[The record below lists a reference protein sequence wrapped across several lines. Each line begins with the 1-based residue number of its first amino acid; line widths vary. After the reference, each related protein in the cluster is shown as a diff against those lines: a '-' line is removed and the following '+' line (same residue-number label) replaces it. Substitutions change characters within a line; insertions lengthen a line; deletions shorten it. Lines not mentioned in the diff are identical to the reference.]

1 MPSKLKS
8 DTART
13 NGAKSHGPVTPEGRA
28 KSSANSVRHGLTAK
42 SVVLPHESS
51 EDFQLLLDG
60 YVAQFHPQTEV
71 EMELVETMAIAR
83 WRLRRIVTIEAN
95 LLANEMVSHAE
106 EIDGKFDGIDGDGRM
121 AWVFQHLANQ
131 GQSLA
136 LIIRY
141 EGTLNRAYDRAFKQL
156 HLLQSVRNPSQPN
169 EPKPGAAPRR
179 PPAPADSSNTNQTQI
194 NVETVGPNLTTASE
208 PRPCLAGNCDI
219 VDSIGRL

>member
-42 SVVLPHESS
+42 SVVLPHEST

-60 YVAQFHPQTEV
+60 YVAQFRPQTEV
-71 EMELVETMAIAR
+71 EIELVETMAIAR
-83 WRLRRIVTIEAN
+83 WRLRRIVAIEAN
-95 LLANEMVSHAE
+95 LFNTEMLRRAE
-106 EIDGKFDGIDGDGRM
+106 EIDNEFSDIDGDGRL
-121 AWVFQHLANQ
+121 ARVFRNLAQ

-141 EGTLNRAYDRAFKQL
+141 EGTLNRSYDRAFKQL
-156 HLLQSVRNPSQPN
+156 QLLQSVRNPPQPN
-169 EPKPGAAPRR
+169 EPKPTPAP
-179 PPAPADSSNTNQTQI
+179 ATSTPADSSNTTQTQA
-194 NVETVGPNLTTASE
+194 NAETISPSLTTASE
-208 PRPCLAGNCDI
+208 PRPCFAGNCDI
-219 VDSIGRL
+219 VDSIGPL

>member
-42 SVVLPHESS
+42 SVVLPHEST

-60 YVAQFHPQTEV
+60 YVAQFRPQTEV
-71 EMELVETMAIAR
+71 EIELVETMAIAR
-83 WRLRRIVTIEAN
+83 WRLRRIVAIEAN
-95 LLANEMVSHAE
+95 LFNTEMLRRAE
-106 EIDGKFDGIDGDGRM
+106 EIDREFSDIDGDGRL
-121 AWVFQHLANQ
+121 ARVFRNLAQ

-141 EGTLNRAYDRAFKQL
+141 EGTLNRSYDRAFKQL
-156 HLLQSVRNPSQPN
+156 QLLQSV
-169 EPKPGAAPRR
+169 
-179 PPAPADSSNTNQTQI
+179 
-194 NVETVGPNLTTASE
+194 
-208 PRPCLAGNCDI
+208 
-219 VDSIGRL
+219 